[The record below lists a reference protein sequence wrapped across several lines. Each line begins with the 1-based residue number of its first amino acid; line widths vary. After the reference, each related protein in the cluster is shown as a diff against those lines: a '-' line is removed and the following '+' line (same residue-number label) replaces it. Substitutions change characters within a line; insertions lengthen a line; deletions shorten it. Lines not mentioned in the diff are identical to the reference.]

1 MTNSADV
8 PVANPTP
15 IPTPIILINLAQQ
28 ARKAESDKALQFLVV
43 NQTHQLV
50 PYLLGALWI
59 EDEGVVLQSGVSFVE
74 RNSPYIMWLN
84 GICAKLIE
92 QPACE
97 VLPEMLDDAQI
108 EEWGTYLPAN
118 AYWLPISGGKRKAG
132 LLLARETEFTES
144 EVPFLK
150 EWVDIWSYSWNRM
163 DAPTVYGELTR
174 IWIRF
179 QKYVPSWDEVKL
191 YALQVYAGAKI
202 VYEDYRNNPQQI
214 IPQARKFYED
224 TIAWIKSSW
233 TWLRAQGVDGTRDVV
248 ITEAKAIWHDKKRRW
263 TWLIWIFLLFPV
275 RLTVLVPG
283 ELVPA
288 NPAIIRVPIEGIVDE
303 FYVTP
308 NQEVVKGQPLFNLD
322 LTSLLSRLQVAEQE
336 TQIATQEYRQSSL
349 QGLTDSK
356 SRGLLVPQEGKAA
369 EKKMEADYIKELLNK
384 AKIVAPRDG
393 IVLFDDPSEWIGKPV
408 QAGEKV
414 MVVAT
419 AGDVEIEGWI
429 PVGEAIELPKDSS
442 VTLYL
447 NAMPFSPVTGSL
459 RYEGHEPI
467 QRPDGGYAYRVRASL
482 AAGEKGPRVGL
493 KGTAKVHGQFV
504 PLSYWVLRRPLSSLR
519 QFLGI

>member
-1 MTNSADV
+1 MTNAV
-8 PVANPTP
+8 EIPTQ
-15 IPTPIILINLAQQ
+15 IPTPIVLINLAQQ
-28 ARKAESDKALQFLVV
+28 ARKAESDKALQFLLV

-59 EDEGVVLQSGVSFVE
+59 EDEGIVLQSGVSFVE

-92 QPACE
+92 HPACE
-97 VLPEMLDDAQI
+97 VLPEMLDGAQVA
-108 EEWGTYLPAN
+108 EWERYLPAH
-118 AYWLPISGGKRKAG
+118 AYWLPVSSGKRKAG
-132 LLLARETEFTES
+132 LLLAREAEFTES
-144 EVPFLK
+144 ELPFLN

-174 IWIRF
+174 LWIRF
-179 QKYVPSWDEVKL
+179 VGFVPSWDEVRA
-191 YALQVYAGAKI
+191 YAIAVAHGGKI
-202 VYEDYRNNPQQI
+202 VYEQYRTNPKQI
-214 IPQARKFYED
+214 FTQIGQLYKD
-224 TIAWIKSSW
+224 SIAWIKSSW
-233 TWLRAQGVDGTRDVV
+233 GWLRAQGIEGTQEVV
-248 ITEAKAIWHDKKRRW
+248 IAEVKAIWRDKKRRW
-263 TWLIWIFLLFPV
+263 TWIIWTFLLFPV
-275 RLTVLVPG
+275 RLTVLAPG

-303 FYVTP
+303 FYVSP
-308 NQEVVKGQPLFNLD
+308 NQEVAKGQPLFNLD
-322 LTSLLSRLQVAEQE
+322 LTTLLSRLQVAEQE

-356 SRGLLVPQEGKAA
+356 SRGLLVPQEGRAA

-384 AKIVAPRDG
+384 ARITSPRDG
-393 IVLFDDPSEWIGKPV
+393 IVIFDAPSEWIGKPV

-419 AGDVEIEGWI
+419 AGDVEIEAWI

-482 AAGEKGPRVGL
+482 SPGEKGPRVGL

-504 PLSYWVLRRPLSSLR
+504 PLSYWVFRRPLSSLR

>member
-1 MTNSADV
+1 MTNSIEV
-8 PVANPTP
+8 PAQ

-28 ARKAESDKALQFLVV
+28 ARKAESDKALQFLLV

-84 GICAKLIE
+84 SVCTKLIE
-92 QPACE
+92 QQACE
-97 VLPEMLDDAQI
+97 VLPEMLDDVQI
-108 EEWGTYLPAN
+108 EEWSAYLPAH

-144 EVPFLK
+144 ELPFLK

-174 IWIRF
+174 VWIRF
-179 QKYVPSWDEVKL
+179 QGYIPTREEVKDYSL
-191 YALQVYAGAKI
+191 AVIAGAKI
-202 VYEDYRNNPQQI
+202 VYLGYRSNPKQI
-214 IPQARKFYED
+214 IPQARQLYQDSVNWLKTSFD
-224 TIAWIKSSW
+224 
-233 TWLRAQGVDGTRDVV
+233 WLRAKGVDGTREVV
-248 ITEAKAIWHDKKRRW
+248 IAEAKVIWRDKKRRW
-263 TWLIWIFLLFPV
+263 KWIIWTFLLFPV

-322 LTSLLSRLQVAEQE
+322 LTTLLSRLQVAEQE

-393 IVLFDDPSEWIGKPV
+393 IVIFDDPSEWIGKPV

-429 PVGEAIELPKDSS
+429 PVGDAIELHKDSG

-447 NAMPFSPVTGSL
+447 NAMPFSPVAGSL

-467 QRPDGGYAYRVRASL
+467 QRPDGGYAYRIRASL
-482 AAGEKGPRVGL
+482 GSGEKGPRVGL

>member
-1 MTNSADV
+1 MSDSVEV
-8 PVANPTP
+8 PAQ
-15 IPTPIILINLAQQ
+15 IPTPMILINLAQQ
-28 ARKAESDKALQFLVV
+28 ARNAESDKALQFLLV

-50 PYLLGALWI
+50 HYLLGALWI
-59 EDEGVVLQSGVSFVE
+59 EDEGVVIQSGVSFVE
-74 RNSPYIMWLN
+74 RNSPYIYWLN
-84 GICAKLIE
+84 NVCELLIGQE
-92 QPACE
+92 GCE
-97 VLPEMLDDAQI
+97 VTPDLLNEALIQ
-108 EEWGTYLPAN
+108 EWSSYLPAH
-118 AYWLPISGGKRKAG
+118 AYWLPISGGKRRAG
-132 LLLARETEFTES
+132 LLLAKEAEFTETEIS
-144 EVPFLK
+144 YLK
-150 EWVDIWSYSWNRM
+150 EWVDIWSYSWSRM

-174 IWIRF
+174 WWIRF
-179 QKYVPSWDEVKL
+179 EECLPTWNEVKT
-191 YALQVYAGAKI
+191 YALDVLEGAKFT
-202 VYEDYRNNPQQI
+202 YEKYSNNPKQI
-214 IPQARKFYED
+214 FVRTGQLCQDSF
-224 TIAWIKSSW
+224 AWIKKSW
-233 TWLRAQGVDGTRDVV
+233 AWLSTRGIEGTSEAVV
-248 ITEAKAIWHDKKRRW
+248 AEAKAIWRDKKRRW
-263 TWLIWIFLLFPV
+263 IWLIWIFLLFPV

-288 NPAIIRVPIEGIVDE
+288 NPAIIRVPIEGIVDQ

-308 NQEVVKGQPLFNLD
+308 NQAVVKGQPLFNLD
-322 LTSLLSRLQVAEQE
+322 LTTLLSRLQVAEQE

-369 EKKMEADYIKELLNK
+369 EKKMEADYVKELLNK

-393 IVLFDDPSEWIGKPV
+393 IVIFDDPSEWIGKPV

-419 AGDVEIEGWI
+419 SGDVEIEGWI

-447 NAMPFSPVTGSL
+447 NAMPFSPVTGYL

-482 AAGEKGPRVGL
+482 GPDDRGPRVGL

-504 PLSYWVLRRPLSSLR
+504 PLSYWVLRRPLATLR

>member
-1 MTNSADV
+1 MSNSVEV
-8 PVANPTP
+8 PAQ
-15 IPTPIILINLAQQ
+15 IPTPMILINLAQQ
-28 ARKAESDKALQFLVV
+28 ARKAESDKVLQFLLV
-43 NQTHQLV
+43 NHTHQLV
-50 PYLLGALWI
+50 PYQIGALWI
-59 EDEGVVLQSGVSFVE
+59 EDEGVVIQSGVSFVE
-74 RNSPYIMWLN
+74 RNSPYISWLN
-84 GICAKLIE
+84 NVCELLIKQE
-92 QPACE
+92 ACE
-97 VLPEMLDDAQI
+97 VTPAMLNDALT
-108 EEWGTYLPAN
+108 EEWGTYLPVH

-132 LLLARETEFTES
+132 LLLAKEAEFTEN
-144 EVPFLK
+144 EVPYLK

-174 IWIRF
+174 LWMRILG
-179 QKYVPSWDEVKL
+179 YVPAWGETKTDASHVLK
-191 YALQVYAGAKI
+191 GAK
-202 VYEDYRNNPQQI
+202 VTYVKYTNNPLQI
-214 IPQARKFYED
+214 FVLAWRLFKAGM
-224 TIAWIKSSW
+224 TWIKNALSW
-233 TWLRAQGVDGTRDVV
+233 LSTKGIEGTAEAVV
-248 ITEAKAIWHDKKRRW
+248 AEGKAIWRDKKRRW

-288 NPAIIRVPIEGIVDE
+288 NPAIIRVPIEGIVDK
-303 FYVTP
+303 FYVAP

-322 LTSLLSRLQVAEQE
+322 LTTLLSRLQVAEQE

-369 EKKMEADYIKELLNK
+369 EKKIEADYVKELLNK

-393 IVLFDDPSEWIGKPV
+393 IVIFDDPSEWIGKPV

-419 AGDVEIEGWI
+419 SSDVEIEGWI
-429 PVGEAIELPKDSS
+429 PVGEAIELPKDSK

-447 NAMPFSPVTGSL
+447 NAMPFSPVTGYL
-459 RYEGHEPI
+459 RYAGHEPI
-467 QRPDGGYAYRVRASL
+467 LRPDGGYAYRVRASL
-482 AAGEKGPRVGL
+482 RPGEKGPRVGL
-493 KGTAKVHGQFV
+493 KGTAKVHGQYV
-504 PLSYWVLRRPLSSLR
+504 PLSYWVLRRPLATLR

>member
-1 MTNSADV
+1 MTDSV
-8 PVANPTP
+8 GIPSQ
-15 IPTPIILINLAQQ
+15 IPTPMILINLAQQ
-28 ARKAESDKALQFLVV
+28 ARKAESDKALQFLLV

-59 EDEGVVLQSGVSFVE
+59 EDEGIVIQSGVSFVE
-74 RNSPYIMWLN
+74 RNSPYISWLN
-84 GICAKLIE
+84 NVCEFLIE
-92 QPACE
+92 QEACE
-97 VLPEMLDDAQI
+97 VTPAMLNDALTK
-108 EEWGTYLPAN
+108 EWSTYLPAY
-118 AYWLPISGGKRKAG
+118 AYWLPISGGKRRAG
-132 LLLARETEFTES
+132 LLLAKETEFTET
-144 EVPFLK
+144 EVPYLK

-174 IWIRF
+174 LWVRI
-179 QKYVPSWDEVKL
+179 QEYVPTWIEVKV
-191 YALQVYAGAKI
+191 YALDVLGGAKFT
-202 VYEDYRNNPQQI
+202 YEKYRSNPQQI
-214 IPQARKFYED
+214 FVQAGQYFQNSR
-224 TIAWIKSSW
+224 IWIKTSW
-233 TWLRAQGVDGTRDVV
+233 SWLRAQGIEGTREVV
-248 ITEAKAIWHDKKRRW
+248 VAEAKAIWSDKKRRW
-263 TWLIWIFLLFPV
+263 IWLIWIFLLFPV

-303 FYVTP
+303 FYVSP
-308 NQEVVKGQPLFNLD
+308 NQKVLKGQPLFNLD
-322 LTSLLSRLQVAEQE
+322 LTTLLSRLQVAEQE

-349 QGLTDSK
+349 QGLTDPK

-369 EKKMEADYIKELLNK
+369 EKKMEADYVKELLNK

-393 IVLFDDPSEWIGKPV
+393 IVIFDDPSEWIGKPV

-419 AGDVEIEGWI
+419 SGDVEIEGWI
-429 PVGEAIELPKDSS
+429 PVGEAIEIPKDSS

-447 NAMPFSPVTGSL
+447 NAMPFSPVTGYL

-482 AAGEKGPRVGL
+482 SPGDKGPRVGL

-504 PLSYWVLRRPLSSLR
+504 PLSYWVLRRPLATLR

>member
-1 MTNSADV
+1 MTNSVEV
-8 PVANPTP
+8 PAVMPTP

-28 ARKAESDKALQFLVV
+28 ARKAESDKALQFLLV

-50 PYLLGALWI
+50 PYLLGMLWI

-84 GICAKLIE
+84 SICLKLIE
-92 QPACE
+92 LPACE

-108 EEWGTYLPAN
+108 EEWETYLPAN

-132 LLLARETEFTES
+132 LLLARESEFTET
-144 EVPFLK
+144 ELPYLK
-150 EWVDIWSYSWNRM
+150 EWVDTWSYSWNRM

-179 QKYVPSWDEVKL
+179 QEYVPTWGNVKS
-191 YALQVYAGAKI
+191 YVSDVARGVKI
-202 VYEDYRNNPQQI
+202 VYEDYRHNPKKI
-214 IPQARKFYED
+214 ILRTRQFFLGSIE
-224 TIAWIKSSW
+224 WIKTSW
-233 TWLRAQGVDGTRDVV
+233 QWLRAQGFEGAR
-248 ITEAKAIWHDKKRRW
+248 EALIHESKAIWRNKKRRW

-288 NPAIIRVPIEGIVDE
+288 NPAIIRVPIEGVVDE
-303 FYVTP
+303 FFVTP
-308 NQEVVKGQPLFNLD
+308 NQEVAKGQPLFNLD
-322 LTSLLSRLQVAEQE
+322 LTSLLSRLHVAEQE

-349 QGLTDSK
+349 QGLTDAK
-356 SRGLLVPQEGKAA
+356 SRGMLVPQEGRAA
-369 EKKMEADYIKELLNK
+369 EKKIEADYLKELINK
-384 AKIVAPRDG
+384 AKINAPRQG

-419 AGDVEIEGWI
+419 EGDVEIEGWI
-429 PVGEAIELPKDSS
+429 PVGEAIDLPKDSS
-442 VTLYL
+442 VILYL

-459 RYEGHEPI
+459 RYAGHEPI

-482 AAGEKGPRVGL
+482 TSGEKGPRVGL

-504 PLSYWVLRRPLSSLR
+504 PLSYWVLRRPLSTLR

>member
-1 MTNSADV
+1 MSNSVEV
-8 PVANPTP
+8 PAQVPTP
-15 IPTPIILINLAQQ
+15 ILLINLAQQ
-28 ARKAESDKALQFLVV
+28 ARKAESDKALQFLLV

-59 EDEGVVLQSGVSFVE
+59 EDEGVVIQSGVSFVE
-74 RNSPYIMWLN
+74 RNSPYISWLN
-84 GICAKLIE
+84 GVCGLLIE
-92 QPACE
+92 QEACE
-97 VLPEMLDDAQI
+97 VTPEMLTEALT
-108 EEWGTYLPAN
+108 EEWGTYLPAH
-118 AYWLPISGGKRKAG
+118 AYWLPISGGKRRAG
-132 LLLARETEFTES
+132 LLLARESEFSET
-144 EVPFLK
+144 EVPYLK
-150 EWVDIWSYSWNRM
+150 EWVDIWSYSWNRL
-163 DAPTVYGELTR
+163 DAPTIYGELTR
-174 IWIRF
+174 LWIRF
-179 QKYVPSWDEVKL
+179 LDITPSWNELKA
-191 YALQVYAGAKI
+191 YALDVYAGAKF
-202 VYEDYRNNPQQI
+202 VYEDYRNNPKQI
-214 IPQARKFYED
+214 IPQVRKLYQD
-224 TIAWIKSSW
+224 GLAWVKNAW
-233 TWLRAQGVDGTRDVV
+233 QWLRAKGVDGTREVV
-248 ITEAKAIWHDKKRRW
+248 FAEAQAIWRDKKRRW

-288 NPAIIRVPIEGIVDE
+288 NPAIIRVPIEGIVDQ
-303 FYVTP
+303 FYVSP

-322 LTSLLSRLQVAEQE
+322 LTTLLSRLHVAEQE

-369 EKKMEADYIKELLNK
+369 EKKIEADYLKDLLNK
-384 AKIVAPRDG
+384 AKIDAPRDG

-419 AGDVEIEGWI
+419 PGDVEIEAWI
-429 PVGEAIELPKDSS
+429 PVGEAIELPKQSS

-447 NAMPFSPVTGSL
+447 NAMPFSPVTGYM

-482 AAGEKGPRVGL
+482 SPGDKGPRVGL

-504 PLSYWVLRRPLSSLR
+504 PLSYWVLRRPLSTLR

>member
-1 MTNSADV
+1 MSDSVEALTQ
-8 PVANPTP
+8 
-15 IPTPIILINLAQQ
+15 IPTPMILINLAQQ
-28 ARKAESDKALQFLVV
+28 ARKAESDKALQFLLV

-50 PYLLGALWI
+50 PYLLAALWI
-59 EDEGVVLQSGVSFVE
+59 EDEGVIIQSGVSFVE
-74 RNSPYIMWLN
+74 RNSPYISWLN
-84 GICAKLIE
+84 NVCKLLIDQE
-92 QPACE
+92 ACE
-97 VLPEMLDDAQI
+97 VTPAMLNDELT
-108 EEWGTYLPAN
+108 EEWSAYLPVY
-118 AYWLPISGGKRKAG
+118 AYWLPIYGGKRKAG
-132 LLLARETEFTES
+132 LLLAKETEFTEA
-144 EVPFLK
+144 ELPYLK
-150 EWVDIWSYSWNRM
+150 EWVDIWSYSWSRL
-163 DAPTVYGELTR
+163 DSPTVYGELTR
-174 IWIRF
+174 IWVGF
-179 QKYVPSWDEVKL
+179 LDYLPTGDGFKGYTSDVLE
-191 YALQVYAGAKI
+191 GAKF
-202 VYEDYRNNPQQI
+202 VYVKYTDNPLQI
-214 IPQARKFYED
+214 LALPIRLCQAGLSVMW
-224 TIAWIKSSW
+224 TSW
-233 TWLRAQGVDGTRDVV
+233 VWMRAHGIEG
-248 ITEAKAIWHDKKRRW
+248 IINEAKDIWRDKKRRW

-288 NPAIIRVPIEGIVDE
+288 NPAIIRVPIEGIVDK

-322 LTSLLSRLQVAEQE
+322 LTTLLSRLQVAEQE

-369 EKKMEADYIKELLNK
+369 EKKMEADYVKELLNK

-393 IVLFDDPSEWIGKPV
+393 IVIFDDPSEWIGKPV

-419 AGDVEIEGWI
+419 SSDVEIEGWI
-429 PVGEAIELPKDSS
+429 PVGEAIEIPKDSN

-447 NAMPFSPVTGSL
+447 NAMPFSPVTGYV

-482 AAGEKGPRVGL
+482 SPGDKGPRVGL
-493 KGTAKVHGQFV
+493 KGTAKVHGQYV
-504 PLSYWVLRRPLSSLR
+504 PLSYWVLRRPLATLR